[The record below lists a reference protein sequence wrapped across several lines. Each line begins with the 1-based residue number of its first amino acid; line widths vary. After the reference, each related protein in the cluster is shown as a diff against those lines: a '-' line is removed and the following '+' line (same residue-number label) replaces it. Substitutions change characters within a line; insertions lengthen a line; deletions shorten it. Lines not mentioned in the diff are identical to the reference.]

1 MNYHSLT
8 IEETLKQLHTDPKTG
23 LSEKEVRIRRQAN
36 GLNILAAKKK
46 KSLISRFFA
55 QFSDFMILVF
65 CGSFDYFSYYFIKC
79 HFGINSRREGRKS
92 SRGTKTNVCS
102 QCTCT

>member
-55 QFSDFMILVF
+55 QFSDFMILVLIAAAAI
-65 CGSFDYFSYYFIKC
+65 SFLVSLAEGEADFVDPLI
-79 HFGINSRREGRKS
+79 ILAIILLNSILGLI
-92 SRGTKTNVCS
+92 
-102 QCTCT
+102 Q